1 MASFYQN
8 KMPFLKENNLKN
20 RTLKN
25 KEKMSKKTWE
35 EKLDNLFSEG
45 AEPSYQPV
53 KIVRKLEKLDL
64 TSLGDTPEEPDLELE
79 LQEIINAGSFKDYL
93 PTGIKFGSK
102 SVYEFEEK
110 VMREYVHEET
120 YDPDVEDLLK
130 VHLQFPSKGEL
141 EDARSKAPESLK
153 LLFKVLKES
162 KGSYRLYYGLQF
174 YRMAV
179 LASVGLVKYVAVL
192 SEIVAKMKKIILSK
206 VEGEMECT
214 VLLDRF
220 LTTFERR
227 ILKEGNYLNCS
238 HRDFEKQ
245 HLSLALELYHQPG
258 EWTPVDHDQL
268 IRGISPYELM
278 FFPLKEVLSRL
289 LTGKYPRYIS
299 DRGVYFYLSTVT
311 YGKRIW
317 LRDAYLDTLA
327 VSLENIIPGCFT
339 LYERYYMEYFP
350 DRSYHVN
357 LDQDGTL
364 GDLSVLLNNMKILSN
379 RKRCSEYL
387 RKHLSEKL
395 SYNPNG
401 KFDVLGGRNDASF
414 VLKTYEGI
422 TQDDIDRDFQNLC
435 KRLYSNYVIS

>member
-1 MASFYQN
+1 
-8 KMPFLKENNLKN
+8 
-20 RTLKN
+20 
-25 KEKMSKKTWE
+25 MSKKTWE

-45 AEPSYQPV
+45 AGSQPV
-53 KIVRKLEKLDL
+53 KVVRKLEKLDL
-64 TSLGDTPEEPDLELE
+64 ASLGDAPEEPDLDRE
-79 LQEIINAGSFKDYL
+79 LQEIISAGSFKDYL
-93 PTGIKFGSK
+93 PPGIKFGSQ
-102 SVYEFEEK
+102 SLCDFEEK
-110 VMREYVHEET
+110 VMQEYIREET
-120 YDPDVEDLLK
+120 YDSDVEDLLK

-141 EDARSKAPESLK
+141 EGARSKAPETLK

-162 KGSYRLYYGLQF
+162 RGSYRLYYGLQF
-174 YRMAV
+174 YRMAF
-179 LASVGLVKYVAVL
+179 LAGVGLVKYVARL
-192 SEIVAKMKKIILSK
+192 PDIVAKMKRIILGK

-214 VLLDRF
+214 ILLDRF

-227 ILKEGNYLNCS
+227 VLREGHYLNCR

-258 EWTPVDHDQL
+258 EWAAVDHDQL

-289 LTGKYPRYIS
+289 LTGKFPRYILTS
-299 DRGVYFYLSTVT
+299 GGMHFYLSSVAF
-311 YGKRIW
+311 GKRIW

-350 DRSYHVN
+350 DRGYRPH

-364 GDLSVLLNNMKILSN
+364 GDLSVLLDNMKILSN
-379 RKRCSEYL
+379 RRRCSEYL

-395 SYNPNG
+395 SYTPNG
-401 KFDVLGGRNDASF
+401 KFDVLGGGNDASF

-422 TQDDIDRDFQNLC
+422 TRDDVDRDFQNLC
-435 KRLYSNYVIS
+435 KRLYSNYVTG